1 MKNLP
6 ENLVIPVEPTAEE
19 MVAMQKKFD
28 GIFRKVLVACDNITF
43 GTPVSE
49 KKFAKYLGGRDQVEI
64 YYQMRSQLP
73 DLKIKTGAQLG
84 IRTRLNG

>member
-19 MVAMQKKFD
+19 LRKMQKKFD
-28 GIFRKVLVACDNITF
+28 GIYRKTLVTCDNIVF

-49 KKFAKYLGGRDQVEI
+49 KTFAKYLGDRDQVEI
-64 YYQMRSQLP
+64 YYQMRSELP
-73 DLKIKTGAQLG
+73 DLKIKTGQQLG
-84 IRTRLNG
+84 IKTRLNG